1 MDKQKH
7 KEIIYNIFRC
17 NKSDSKETLNDILKG
32 TKSVL
37 ASKTG
42 FQQYIHNYSLSTK
55 KPSFKIPGI
64 TEYPLLKSDSIYLV
78 PVKKRNY
85 NKTYD
90 YRNRNQTKIRID
102 TRQKLL
108 LSDNCFKNNNTHY
121 LEQFSKRFTKFLN
134 LKKESNNLKIIKRNN
149 NKSHTRYNSLFLD
162 FFSKWNEF
170 DKSNISS
177 YISNQNNKLHRHNK
191 KICKA
196 ETSDNMEIKSTTLHN
211 FDFLIKERY
220 SGLYYDEKEIFNTNY
235 DKFILSKIHEIKNNT
250 IENYIDDIESCFDDL
265 NHKEIQLK
273 LKSIKLNFYPQT
285 QKINCNYNNF
295 YIYLPLS
302 FVFLFYYNDF
312 EFFQKILMSI
322 IHFEKDFKK
331 VKFNDDKIYQLL
343 NIIIAKDEILEEEKE
358 IDKNKDF
365 DYLSS
370 FRKPMKI
377 MDQNTFLKNNN
388 YKDMRKTFNKA
399 NTFMNRLFINKN
411 DSSKKD
417 NKDNRKIKI
426 IHSNYKLRQR
436 ENNEHNDEESK
447 NKENTCSK
455 NDENFGNKNEIIYN
469 EYYFMWETPK
479 ITYKVKMEMPKIYFL
494 YEGFEH
500 KIATYC
506 EKHLFLYLYKNNF
519 VNWDFYVLNYIFS
532 IKVFR
537 TIVIHFLSFNKDY
550 FILRNAKRNKILLN
564 TFEIMKDSN
573 NNNLYNLVDDDEDK
587 KRKNILLVNKKIY
600 DQMSDNNESYI
611 FFFTDSN
618 LDNYILNFYSYQILI
633 EYKKLNPKLK
643 WEFHLNFKQMKYL
656 NEVSKY
662 EQLNSFLPKIINT
675 SFENGLLSI
684 NFDIFDEYFN
694 PKILGN
700 KQINKFYSKK
710 GNEMNI
716 EINKPYLEI
725 EKVVYEH
732 QKIIKKEL
740 EYKFLHKMNKIVM
753 SKWSKYL
760 LEIIYKELNSNKEE
774 LNKMNY
780 LKYKYFNDDILKINN
795 IINRFDKQKLTFV
808 NTKRE
813 NDEFTFDTAKKI
825 QSHEA

>member
-1 MDKQKH
+1 MKKQKH

-17 NKSDSKETLNDILKG
+17 NKNDSKETLNDILKG

-55 KPSFKIPGI
+55 KPSFKTPGI
-64 TEYPLLKSDSIYLV
+64 TEYPLLKSDSTFLV

-85 NKTYD
+85 NKTYEN
-90 YRNRNQTKIRID
+90 RNRNRNKMRVNSK
-102 TRQKLL
+102 QKLL
-108 LSDNCFKNNNTHY
+108 LSDNFFKNKNNLY
-121 LEQFSKRFTKFLN
+121 LEQFNKRFIKFLN
-134 LKKESNNLKIIKRNN
+134 LSKESNNLKIVKRNN
-149 NKSHTRYNSLFLD
+149 DKSHKRYNSLFLD
-162 FFSKWNEF
+162 FFSKWKEYDNA
-170 DKSNISS
+170 NISS
-177 YISNQNNKLHRHNK
+177 FILNQSNTNKLHSLNK
-191 KICKA
+191 KQCRTQ
-196 ETSDNMEIKSTTLHN
+196 TSDNSEGKTPLFPN

-220 SGLYYDEKEIFNTNY
+220 SGLNYDEKEIFNKNY
-235 DKFILSKIHEIKNNT
+235 DKFILSKIHEIKNNK
-250 IENYIDDIESCFDDL
+250 IKNYINDIESCFDDL

-285 QKINCNYNNF
+285 QKNNSNYNNF

-322 IHFEKDFKK
+322 IYFEKDFKN

-343 NIIIAKDEILEEEKE
+343 DTINSKDETLEEEIDK
-358 IDKNKDF
+358 DKNKEV

-370 FRKPMKI
+370 FRKHRKSI
-377 MDQNTFLKNNN
+377 DQNNSKI
-388 YKDMRKTFNKA
+388 KDLRKTYNKA
-399 NTFMNRLFINKN
+399 NPFMNKLFIHKN
-411 DSSKKD
+411 DLSRKD
-417 NKDNRKIKI
+417 NKDNRKIRI

-436 ENNEHNDEESK
+436 DNNRCNDEESK
-447 NKENTCSK
+447 NKENTSSK
-455 NDENFGNKNEIIYN
+455 NYENFENKNEIIYN

-500 KIATYC
+500 KIVTYC

-519 VNWDFYVLNYIFS
+519 VNWDFFALNYIFS
-532 IKVFR
+532 IKIFR

-550 FILRNAKRNKILLN
+550 IILKNSKRNRILSKAL
-564 TFEIMKDSN
+564 EIMKDYN
-573 NNNLYNLVDDDEDK
+573 NNNLYNYVDDDEDK

-611 FFFTDSN
+611 FFYTDSS
-618 LDNYILNFYSYQILI
+618 LDNYILNFYSYHILI

-643 WEFHLNFKQMKYL
+643 WEFHINFKQMKYL

-684 NFDIFDEYFN
+684 NFGIFDEHFN

-700 KQINKFYSKK
+700 KQMNTFYSRK

-725 EKVVYEH
+725 EKVLYD
-732 QKIIKKEL
+732 QQDIIKKEL
-740 EYKFLHKMNKIVM
+740 EYKFLHKINKIAM

-760 LEIIYKELNSNKEE
+760 LELLDEELNSNRGE
-774 LNKMNY
+774 LNKMDY
-780 LKYKYFNDDILKINN
+780 LKNKYFNDDISKLGNTIS
-795 IINRFDKQKLTFV
+795 RFDKQKLTFI
-808 NTKRE
+808 NTKRK
-813 NDEFTFDTAKKI
+813 NDEFTFDSTNKI
-825 QSHEA
+825 QSHEV